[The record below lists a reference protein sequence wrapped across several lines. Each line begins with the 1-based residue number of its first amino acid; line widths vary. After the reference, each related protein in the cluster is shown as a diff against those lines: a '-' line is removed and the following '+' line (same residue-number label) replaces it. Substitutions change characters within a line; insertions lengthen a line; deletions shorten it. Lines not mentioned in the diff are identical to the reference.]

1 MHGSMERQYTCALNE
16 LHFSEEDR
24 ARMTQKLLNAKQAK
38 RPPHRH
44 LRTALAAAAA
54 CAALTA
60 TALAAAPGI
69 REALQARQ
77 GAFAPYAQ
85 EIDGAACTDQGIE
98 VRIVSALSDDVRG
111 WVYYTVRDTEGDRL
125 DQQLALDGE
134 MTVSTETME
143 DALKKSERSSIVF
156 SSASL
161 ENDQPVS
168 YDPDT
173 KTALFAKQYWFGD
186 DFEPAREGHFSAV
199 GMSTRHGHLGAEQ
212 NTADCSSVTGE
223 TLESLPAAAADEVI
237 FRPGD
242 VEGAPYGNE
251 VLPEEVVVL
260 APGQNR
266 VPVQGSDDIWVS
278 AMGIAGDGCFHVRLA
293 FAEGVEAER
302 DWNVAAFPRN
312 EEDYGAAHFTAMIRR
327 VENGLDIL
335 FPLLHAG
342 EAERLD
348 HIWFAGSYTRPGTE
362 IAGGWSMDFP
372 FVYHASKT
380 LDWIGEIGGHQVT
393 QATVSPL
400 NVTMRIRG
408 DSDIGEWRDMTARLR
423 DGTVVETS
431 PGTSSHMNRAA
442 WENDSEEQWEI
453 YSTWA
458 FSEPVDVED
467 IVSLTVMG
475 VTIPVEAG

>member
-1 MHGSMERQYTCALNE
+1 MKQFDRPEAERLVNTYSDTILRLSYTY
-16 LHFSEEDR
+16 LHSVQDAEDICQ
-24 ARMTQKLLNAKQAK
+24 TVFLKLLTNEAAFDSPAHEKAWII
-38 RPPHRH
+38 
-44 LRTALAAAAA
+44 RTAVNA
-54 CAALTA
+54 C
-60 TALAAAPGI
+60 
-69 REALQARQ
+69 
-77 GAFAPYAQ
+77 
-85 EIDGAACTDQGIE
+85 
-98 VRIVSALSDDVRG
+98 
-111 WVYYTVRDTEGDRL
+111 
-125 DQQLALDGE
+125 
-134 MTVSTETME
+134 
-143 DALKKSERSSIVF
+143 K
-156 SSASL
+156 
-161 ENDQPVS
+161 
-168 YDPDT
+168 
-173 KTALFAKQYWFGD
+173 
-186 DFEPAREGHFSAV
+186 
-199 GMSTRHGHLGAEQ
+199 
-212 NTADCSSVTGE
+212 
-223 TLESLPAAAADEVI
+223 ADEVI

-380 LDWIGEIGGHQVT
+380 LDWIGEIDGHQVT